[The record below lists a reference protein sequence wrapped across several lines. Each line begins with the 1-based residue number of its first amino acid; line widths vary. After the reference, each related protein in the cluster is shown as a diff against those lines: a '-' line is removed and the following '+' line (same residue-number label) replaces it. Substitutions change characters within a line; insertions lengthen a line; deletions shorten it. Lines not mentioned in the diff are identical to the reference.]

1 MKVWLTIMETSTLIN
16 ILFIILIG
24 WFVFTR
30 LRPTP
35 GLKSLREEQF
45 RNEMQSAKDRVVID
59 VRETG
64 EYSRGHIPGAKNIPL
79 SQLQGRL
86 SEIPQDQD
94 LLLYC
99 QSGMRSKNAARILSK
114 NGYSR
119 LAHLTGG
126 ISAWR
131 GTITK

>member
-1 MKVWLTIMETSTLIN
+1 METSTLIN
-16 ILFIILIG
+16 ILFILLIV
-24 WFVFTR
+24 WFAYTR
-30 LRPTP
+30 LRPAP
-35 GLKSLREEQF
+35 GLRSLREEQF
-45 RNEMQSAKDRVVID
+45 RNELQNSDQVLID
-59 VRETG
+59 VREIG
-64 EYSRGHIPGAKNIPL
+64 EYKRGHIPGAKNIPL

-86 SEIPQDQD
+86 SEIPQDKD

-114 NGYSR
+114 NGYGK

-131 GTITK
+131 GKITK